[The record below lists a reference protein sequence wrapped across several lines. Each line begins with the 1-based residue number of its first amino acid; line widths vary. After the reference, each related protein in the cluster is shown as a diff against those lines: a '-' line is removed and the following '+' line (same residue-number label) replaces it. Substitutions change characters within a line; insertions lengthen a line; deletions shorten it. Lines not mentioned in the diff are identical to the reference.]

1 LEAYRGTFLF
11 LLQNNKHKFTTQNNI
26 PMNTDDRI
34 WLSSYAEGVPH
45 DVSIDQYSSL
55 LDFLDINFKKYKD
68 CPAYTCFAGSN
79 QATLTYGDVD
89 QRSMAMAAYLQSLGL
104 QPGDRVAMM
113 LPNIVQY
120 PVALFGVMRAG
131 LIAVNTNPLYTAREI
146 KHQFND
152 AGVKAVIIAENF
164 ASELEK
170 VVKETPV
177 EHIVTASIGG
187 MFGGVKGWLINTV
200 LKFKG
205 MVPKYNLPNPVP
217 FGKAIKKGKG
227 KPVKSHPVG
236 LDDMLCIQYTGGTTG
251 VAKGAVLTHKN
262 LLYNMA
268 QMTAWLSN
276 VDMKP
281 GKEAMLTP
289 LPMYHI
295 FSFTVNCLCMS
306 NFGALNVLIPNP
318 RDIPAMVEVIKKTKP
333 SLMTGVNTLYN
344 AMLQNEEFTKLDFSN
359 LKFAIGGA
367 MAIQGAVAKRW
378 REVTNNDLLEGYGM
392 TETSPVVSANPVG
405 NVTVGTI
412 GLPMPS
418 TYIRIM
424 SEDGVVQGPGEGRG
438 EIQIQG
444 PQVMKGYYNRPEA
457 TAKTF
462 TEDGWLK
469 TGDVGIMLEDGAFK
483 IVDRMK
489 DMILVSGFNVYPNE
503 IEDVIA
509 AHPKV
514 LEVAAVG
521 VPDPKSTE
529 AVKVFIVKSDDSL
542 TEEEVRSFCKDNFTG
557 YKKPKHIEFRD
568 ELPKT
573 NVGKILRRALRDEAQ
588 KA

>member
-1 LEAYRGTFLF
+1 MST
-11 LLQNNKHKFTTQNNI
+11 N
-26 PMNTDDRI
+26 DRI

-55 LDFLDINFKKYKD
+55 LDFLEGNFEKYKTR
-68 CPAYTCFAGSN
+68 PAYTCFAGSN
-79 QATLTYGDVD
+79 QATLTYGEVD
-89 QRSMAMAAYLQSLGL
+89 ERSMAMAAYLQSLGL
-104 QPGDRVAMM
+104 QRGDKVAIM

-131 LIAVNTNPLYTAREI
+131 LVAVNTNPLYTGREI

-164 ASELEK
+164 AHELEK

-177 EHIVTASIGG
+177 QHIVTASIGG
-187 MFGGVKGWLINTV
+187 MFGGAKGWVINTV

-205 MVPKYNLPNPVP
+205 MVQKFNLPGAVP
-217 FGKAIKKGKG
+217 FPKALKAGKG
-227 KPVKSHPVG
+227 KPVKKHPVG
-236 LDDMLCIQYTGGTTG
+236 LEDMLCIQYTGGTTG

-262 LLYNMA
+262 LLFNMA
-268 QMTAWLSN
+268 QMTAWLAN

-281 GKEAMLTP
+281 GQESMLTP

-306 NFGALNVLIPNP
+306 NFGALNVLVPNP
-318 RDIPAMVEVIKKTKP
+318 RDIPGLVDVIRRTKP

-344 AMLQNEEFTKLDFSN
+344 AMLNNEDFRNLDFSN

-367 MAIQGAVAKRW
+367 MAIQGPVAKRW

-392 TETSPVVSANPVG
+392 TETSPVASANPVG

-412 GLPMPS
+412 GMPMPS

-424 SEDGVVQGPGEGRG
+424 AEDGTIQGPGEGRG
-438 EIQIQG
+438 EIQIKG

-503 IEDVIA
+503 IEDVLA
-509 AHPKV
+509 GHPKV
-514 LEVAAVG
+514 LEVAAIG

-529 AVKVFIVKSDDSL
+529 AVKVFIVKSDASL
-542 TEEEVRSFCKDNFTG
+542 TEKEVRNFCKENFTG
-557 YKKPKHIEFRD
+557 YKKPKHIEFRE

-573 NVGKILRRALRDEAQ
+573 NVGKILRRALRDENKTA
-588 KA
+588 

>member
-1 LEAYRGTFLF
+1 
-11 LLQNNKHKFTTQNNI
+11 
-26 PMNTDDRI
+26 MNTNDRI

-79 QATLTYGDVD
+79 QATLTYGEVD

-104 QPGDRVAMM
+104 ERGDRVAIM

-177 EHIVTASIGG
+177 KHIVTASIGG
-187 MFGGVKGWLINTV
+187 MFGGIKGWLINTV

-217 FGKAIKKGKG
+217 FTKAVKVGQG

-262 LLYNMA
+262 LLFNMA

-318 RDIPAMVEVIKKTKP
+318 RDIPAMVEVIQKTKP

-344 AMLQNEEFTKLDFSN
+344 AMLQNEAFTKLDFSN

-418 TYIRIM
+418 TYIRVM

-483 IVDRMK
+483 IVDRIK

-542 TEEEVRSFCKDNFTG
+542 TEEEVRAFCKSNFTG
-557 YKKPKHIEFRD
+557 YKKPKHVEFRD

-573 NVGKILRRALRDEAQ
+573 NVGKILRRALRDEVKQA
-588 KA
+588 